1 MWMLMG
7 AVTVAMGSFAAAG
20 EQGGCGGACATCMA
34 STQPAVEHNSAKYVC
49 PMGCASS
56 DKPGKCP
63 KCGMDM
69 VQQKGATT
77 KPAAH
82 QHQH

>member
-20 EQGGCGGACATCMA
+20 EMAGCGGDMSGCGMQGTAT
-34 STQPAVEHNSAKYVC
+34 TQPASAKYVC

-69 VQQKGATT
+69 AEQKGATT
-77 KPAAH
+77 KPAH